1 VIDVALRSL
10 VFDRSKL
17 VASLAGVALATTLL
31 LVELGLYVGLLDSS
45 AALVRRVGGDV
56 WLMARGTEV
65 LDYADLLPADS
76 EVALKTHPC
85 TLSVR
90 ALIVV
95 TLPIKKRTSPFRQL
109 HHSIT

>member
-1 VIDVALRSL
+1 MIDVALRSL

-65 LDYADLLPADS
+65 L
-76 EVALKTHPC
+76 E
-85 TLSVR
+85 
-90 ALIVV
+90 
-95 TLPIKKRTSPFRQL
+95 
-109 HHSIT
+109 